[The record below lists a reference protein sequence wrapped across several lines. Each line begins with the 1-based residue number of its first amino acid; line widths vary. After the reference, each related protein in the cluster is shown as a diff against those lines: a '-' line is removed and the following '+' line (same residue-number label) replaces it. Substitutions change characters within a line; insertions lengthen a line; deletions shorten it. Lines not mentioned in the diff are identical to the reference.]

1 MKEMTLIIDEATGA
15 LTVEG
20 LSEDTLRQIAGDLL
34 PQPEHVNCARP
45 TNAPPRISA
54 SKWGGCNEPQL
65 RVFRVYHGSVV
76 EGFGRRS
83 VVQLQGCERR
93 CFGCYVP
100 ETHDTHGG
108 VSMSITEVMELL
120 LDAVGE
126 PRDGVTILGGEP
138 FLQPDGLAA
147 LMRELKALDIHLTV
161 YSGYTLEELRARSE
175 RSVHQ
180 SLALADVLIDSPFIA
195 ALTRNAGE
203 WRGST
208 NQRIIHHPSGYQ
220 P

>member
-1 MKEMTLIIDEATGA
+1 MKETTLIIDEATGA

-20 LSEDTLRQIAGDLL
+20 LNDETLNRIAGDLL
-34 PQPEHVNCARP
+34 PQPAHVNCARP
-45 TNAPPRISA
+45 VNVPPAISA
-54 SKWGGCNEPQL
+54 SKNVGKDEPQL

-93 CFGCYVP
+93 CVGCYVP

-108 VSMSITEVMELL
+108 VLMGIIEVVELL
-120 LDAVGE
+120 LDAAGE

-147 LMRELKALDIHLTV
+147 LMRELKARDIHLTL

-175 RSVHQ
+175 PGVHET
-180 SLALADVLIDSPFIA
+180 LALADVLIDSPFVS
-195 ALTRNAGE
+195 ALAHNAGE

-208 NQRIIHHPSGYQ
+208 NQRIIHHPSRYQ
-220 P
+220 S